1 MRSKG
6 ISTSFPKAVSIF
18 MAACVAL
25 ALAAVLS
32 SCGSSNSSA
41 GAASAGSATS
51 TAKLSGTVSTN
62 GSTSMES
69 VIGVLSEQFMADN
82 PGVTVTYDATGSGT
96 GVESASN
103 GSADIGLASR
113 ALKGSETGL
122 TSVTVA
128 NDGIAIVV
136 NKDCPVD
143 NLTLDQVKQ
152 IFTGQVTNW
161 SQVGGSDLAI
171 SCIGR
176 ESGSGTRDGFESITG
191 TKDQC
196 KLEQE
201 LTSTGAVITAVGS
214 SANAIGYASLSAVE
228 GQSNIKALTIDG
240 VACTEDTVKD
250 GSYKIQRPFNLILKE
265 GAQLSPQAQ
274 AFIDY
279 ATSPEAADLIRGA
292 GAVPVA

>member
-32 SCGSSNSSA
+32 SCSSSNSSA

-113 ALKGSETGL
+113 ALKESETGL

-265 GAQLSPQAQ
+265 GAQLSPQVQ